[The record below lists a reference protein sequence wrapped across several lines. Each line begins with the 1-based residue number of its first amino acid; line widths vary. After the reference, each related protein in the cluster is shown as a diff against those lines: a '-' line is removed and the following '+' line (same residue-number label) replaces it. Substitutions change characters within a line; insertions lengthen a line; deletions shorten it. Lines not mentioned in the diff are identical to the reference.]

1 MMGRKEKTDQQK
13 STLKRG
19 KQNWLRYE
27 MDLETKQESS
37 NSINAKWGKIM
48 NKNG

>member
-19 KQNWLRYE
+19 KQNWLWNGSR
-27 MDLETKQESS
+27 
-37 NSINAKWGKIM
+37 
-48 NKNG
+48 NKNLPTA